1 MINNKGIYRADKHP
15 DLIFI
20 DTTNV
25 EGNTEDIE
33 REFIILCELCR
44 MYLEE
49 NRIESYHITRNTV
62 HDACKFLVEFN
73 NEVRNNGYIPE
84 CIADCAK
91 TNPQV
96 ASVKAR
102 STKRKSNSKAR
113 NKEQVKDALFK

>member
-1 MINNKGIYRADKHP
+1 
-15 DLIFI
+15 
-20 DTTNV
+20 
-25 EGNTEDIE
+25 
-33 REFIILCELCR
+33 

-49 NRIESYHITRNTV
+49 NKIESYHITRNTV

-91 TNPQV
+91 ANPKV